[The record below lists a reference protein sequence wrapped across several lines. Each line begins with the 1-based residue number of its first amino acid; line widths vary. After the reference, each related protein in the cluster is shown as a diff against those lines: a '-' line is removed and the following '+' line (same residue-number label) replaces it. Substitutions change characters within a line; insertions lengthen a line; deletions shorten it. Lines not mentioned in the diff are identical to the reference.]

1 MKNFDE
7 FIRNCEDGMATLDE
21 ILMYFKDYEVYGC
34 VEARTPLAIDDIYVI
49 DDNNEVVAYFVS
61 WWDEDDGEPNVYLL
75 DDIWTHE
82 NFDNVANNYLDDGF
96 KINVCRKGGM

>member
-21 ILMYFKDYEVYGC
+21 ILTYFKDYKVYSR
-34 VEARTPLAIDDIYVI
+34 VEPAIDDIYVV
-49 DDNNEVVAYFVS
+49 DDNNEVVAYFIT
-61 WWDEDDGEPNVYLL
+61 WWDEEEDDGELKVYRL

-82 NFDNVANNYLDDGF
+82 NFDI
-96 KINVCRKGGM
+96 KVCRKGGM